1 MAKMVWLDVTRIYS
15 WNEAPVGIVRVQLE
29 IARHLLSE
37 FTTQVRFC
45 RFDRRGEMYVEAPP
59 VDVDTHIRS
68 LDAYVEGS
76 IPHAHKEMGW
86 KAKDFVKKKIKYLP
100 RRLQTPL
107 IHFARGSRYIIR
119 KATRALSASIY
130 RCRVKFRFL
139 PPGIETKMKRGDIYI
154 NLDLD
159 LDTDTFMRIYGI
171 KKKLGIKVVGMCYDL
186 IPMISPNFT
195 AIDYSQLFSSYLR
208 NMVRCAD
215 RIICISRN
223 TLHDLEGFML
233 SVNGHRPSL
242 EIITLGENLNASTG
256 VLSEKVYATCQ
267 TSYILYVSTIEVRKN
282 HETLYRAYRKLL
294 DMGRNDLPRL
304 VFAGRQGWKVESLL
318 SEIRLDRAVNG
329 LIITLEN
336 VTDSELTH
344 LYRHA
349 LFTVYPS
356 LYEGWGLP
364 VAESLAHGKF
374 CIASSASS
382 LPEVGGE
389 FVEYLDP
396 CDLTSWVERLAYYFD
411 NEQAIRDREAKIRS
425 EYRPHTWSETTR
437 KIVDC
442 AMMLEG

>member
-1 MAKMVWLDVTRIYS
+1 MAKTVWFDVTRIYS
-15 WNEAPVGIVRVQLE
+15 WNEAPVGIIRVQLE

-37 FTTQVRFC
+37 FSTQVRFC

-59 VDVDTHIRS
+59 EDVDTYIRS
-68 LDAYVEGS
+68 LDAYAEGS
-76 IPHAHKEMGW
+76 IPHSHREVGW

-100 RRLQTPL
+100 KWLQTP
-107 IHFARGSRYIIR
+107 IIQFARGLRYTIR
-119 KATRALSASIY
+119 RATRILSMSIY

-159 LDTDTFMRIYGI
+159 LDTDTFMRIYEI
-171 KKKLGIKVVGMCYDL
+171 KRKLGIKVVGMCYDL
-186 IPMISPNFT
+186 IPIISPYFT
-195 AIDYSQLFSSYLR
+195 AIDYSQLFSIYLKD
-208 NMVRCAD
+208 MVRCAD
-215 RIICISRN
+215 KIICISRN
-223 TLHDLEGFML
+223 TLHDLEEFL
-233 SVNGHRPSL
+233 FSVNGHRPSL
-242 EIITLGENLNASTG
+242 EIVTLGENLNASTS
-256 VLSEKVYATCQ
+256 VVSEKVNATCL

-282 HETLYRAYRKLL
+282 HETLYRAYRKLVE
-294 DMGRNDLPRL
+294 MGRNDLPRL

-318 SEIRLDRAVNG
+318 SDIRLDRAVSG

-336 VTDSELTH
+336 VNDSELSH

-374 CIASSASS
+374 CIASSTSS

-396 CDLTSWVERLAYYFD
+396 CDLPSWVERLAYYFD
-411 NEQAIRDREAKIRS
+411 NKQAIRDREAKIRS
-425 EYRPHTWSETTR
+425 EYRPRTWSETTR
-437 KIVDC
+437 KIVEC
-442 AMMLEG
+442 ALKLEG